1 MWWIQFNAS
10 IWILG
15 SSLAFEADGIF
26 CFLLDQILNSS
37 FGFKIRISQHFQSK
51 WPNVNGKSAT
61 FFFFLVKKRLLSS
74 IRDVWKSAKFLKI
87 LPISLFY
94 VLLKCLVEKMI
105 LIVLKSFRE
114 LKFLVAILERF
125 GNYLSIK
132 TFKCQSS
139 LFQDCFWKST
149 RLSILLFF
157 FLILMKMFFV
167 WNVGTSSDV
176 FKTKVL
182 SLCKRKDGT
191 LRTGLSPVVCTLK
204 WQKMFTFRTG
214 VV

>member
-1 MWWIQFNAS
+1 MGFSAFYLTKS
-10 IWILG
+10 WILLLVLR
-15 SSLAFEADGIF
+15 SEFHNIF
-26 CFLLDQILNSS
+26 RAN
-37 FGFKIRISQHFQSK
+37 G
-51 WPNVNGKSAT
+51 PNVDGKSAT
-61 FFFFLVKKRLLSS
+61 FIFFFLGGVKKRLLSS

-157 FLILMKMFFV
+157 FSFRWRCFLFETLAPAQMYLKLKFCPFVNAKM
-167 WNVGTSSDV
+167 
-176 FKTKVL
+176 VL
-182 SLCKRKDGT
+182 
-191 LRTGLSPVVCTLK
+191 
-204 WQKMFTFRTG
+204 
-214 VV
+214 

>member
-1 MWWIQFNAS
+1 MWRIQFNAS

-157 FLILMKMFFV
+157 FSFRWRCFLFETLAPAQMYLKLKFCPFVNAKM
-167 WNVGTSSDV
+167 
-176 FKTKVL
+176 VL
-182 SLCKRKDGT
+182 
-191 LRTGLSPVVCTLK
+191 
-204 WQKMFTFRTG
+204 
-214 VV
+214 

>member
-1 MWWIQFNAS
+1 MGFSAFYLTKS
-10 IWILG
+10 WILP
-15 SSLAFEADGIF
+15 SVLRSEFHNIF
-26 CFLLDQILNSS
+26 RANELMLMGNLQPLLL
-37 FGFKIRISQHFQSK
+37 
-51 WPNVNGKSAT
+51 
-61 FFFFLVKKRLLSS
+61 FFFLVKKRLLSS
-74 IRDVWKSAKFLKI
+74 IRDVWNSAKFLKI